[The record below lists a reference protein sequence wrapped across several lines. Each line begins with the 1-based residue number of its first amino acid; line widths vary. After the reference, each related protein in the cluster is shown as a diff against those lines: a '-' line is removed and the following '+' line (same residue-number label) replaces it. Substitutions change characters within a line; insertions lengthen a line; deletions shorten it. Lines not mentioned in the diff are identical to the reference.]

1 LIAVTNSQIL
11 PLSITAYGYGI
22 KMAAMQDSI
31 THKHILKV
39 ICSTISQRG
48 KENLPLPGMAQ
59 NLALYFVY
67 IQDKVNITE
76 QQK

>member
-39 ICSTISQRG
+39 IYLAKG
-48 KENLPLPGMAQ
+48 KRKFA
-59 NLALYFVY
+59 LAGNGAKSSSIFCLYPR
-67 IQDKVNITE
+67 QG
-76 QQK
+76 